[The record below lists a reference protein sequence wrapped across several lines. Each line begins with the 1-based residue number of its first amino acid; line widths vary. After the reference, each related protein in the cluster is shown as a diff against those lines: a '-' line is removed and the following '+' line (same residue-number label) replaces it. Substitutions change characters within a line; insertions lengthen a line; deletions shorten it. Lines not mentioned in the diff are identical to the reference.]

1 MSKYDIVGNLMHWL
15 KCIELHIYLK
25 TNILSASLISFEMN
39 INRLVTTSLMPSTDK
54 LLKTVDCRIDM
65 CFLLTAIFQ
74 DKWYIIK
81 LAKKMQV
88 GQRRKL
94 FVKSTHSWFM
104 GQLQHKFI
112 GYRLSVRF

>member
-54 LLKTVDCRIDM
+54 LLKTADCRRDM
-65 CFLLTAIFQ
+65 CFLLTVIFQ

-81 LAKKMQV
+81 LADNDDACRTTQEAIF
-88 GQRRKL
+88 QINT
-94 FVKSTHSWFM
+94 FVVHGAVST
-104 GQLQHKFI
+104 
-112 GYRLSVRF
+112 